1 LGLGVGVGIG
11 AGAEAGV
18 ALSPSRSLRRPD
30 AVEPIQTQWTGRGYS
45 LLASC
50 YVLAIILTLTVTLTL
65 TLTPALALTL
75 TLASCY
81 VPAVDEAVGAAARDV
96 RHDTAA
102 VAPDAGV
109 VIPKEAG
116 GEHGAVGTLV
126 GVRPGQGSG
135 YKSGQDWG

>member
-1 LGLGVGVGIG
+1 MGMRLGMRLGLWLGLGLGLGLG
-11 AGAEAGV
+11 MGMGMGMGMG
-18 ALSPSRSLRRPD
+18 PP
-30 AVEPIQTQWTGRGYS
+30 T
-45 LLASC
+45 
-50 YVLAIILTLTVTLTL
+50 LTLTLTL
-65 TLTPALALTL
+65 TLTPALALAL